1 MENGKIVLI
10 TGGQRSGKSRFAE
23 SYVLA
28 NSKNPVYLATAEI
41 SDQEMVLIVEKH
53 RKRRGDNWDTIE
65 SPLHFDADFTN
76 KTVLLDCLT
85 MFATN
90 HFFACGEKSEI
101 AYDSVKM
108 ELDRLFHHVGSTIV
122 VVSNEIG
129 LGGISA
135 NKMQR
140 DFSDLQGELN
150 QYVAS
155 VADEVYMIVSGIP
168 LRLK

>member
-1 MENGKIVLI
+1 
-10 TGGQRSGKSRFAE
+10 
-23 SYVLA
+23 
-28 NSKNPVYLATAEI
+28 
-41 SDQEMVLIVEKH
+41 
-53 RKRRGDNWDTIE
+53 
-65 SPLHFDADFTN
+65 
-76 KTVLLDCLT
+76 
-85 MFATN
+85 
-90 HFFACGEKSEI
+90 
-101 AYDSVKM
+101 M